1 MDGIL
6 SSDFAEGR
14 KKKRS
19 LRYRLW
25 RRGKEVE
32 RAIDLYSKKSES
44 LPLRVLDLGCA
55 DGLMLLNL
63 SKTFNIEATGVE
75 LSNELHEIAIKN
87 CTGMNILKMD
97 LNKLESLKGNEY
109 DVIICT
115 AVLEHLEDATT
126 TINFINN
133 LLANDGITI
142 WTVPDPIWEKIATF
156 VGHLEDDVHHYVP
169 NLDKLKDWAVK
180 NNLEIIEAK
189 KFMFSPIGFPF
200 ELTIEKIIRK
210 IRLSFLLA
218 NQLIIARKK

>member
-1 MDGIL
+1 
-6 SSDFAEGR
+6 
-14 KKKRS
+14 
-19 LRYRLW
+19 
-25 RRGKEVE
+25 
-32 RAIDLYSKKSES
+32 
-44 LPLRVLDLGCA
+44 
-55 DGLMLLNL
+55 MLLNL

-142 WTVPDPIWEKIATF
+142 WTVPDPIWENIATF